1 MLASKT
7 ELFSKLKIVLEA
19 PLGEQWKVRKYESEM
34 YSANGNLLVTINK
47 PENFSE
53 VELAAPK
60 SETSGRIAGMGS
72 FIEDLL
78 LVLMLK
84 DVIPNVFI
92 ASSVRTGTVVFEKQL
107 NLATGKILDS
117 VNQLAKTGINLTPIT
132 SHKT

>member
-19 PLGEQWKVRKYESEM
+19 HLGEQWKVRKYESEM

-53 VELAAPK
+53 VELA
-60 SETSGRIAGMGS
+60 
-72 FIEDLL
+72 
-78 LVLMLK
+78 
-84 DVIPNVFI
+84 
-92 ASSVRTGTVVFEKQL
+92 
-107 NLATGKILDS
+107 